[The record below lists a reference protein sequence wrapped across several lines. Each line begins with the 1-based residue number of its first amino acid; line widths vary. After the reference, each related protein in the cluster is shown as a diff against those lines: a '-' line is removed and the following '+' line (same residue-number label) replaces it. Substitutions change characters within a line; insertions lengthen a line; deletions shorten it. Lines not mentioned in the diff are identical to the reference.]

1 MSPLFEDSS
10 ETKQVSFFFGEKN
23 AFRLLSAEFFG
34 RILRRSELF
43 GLCGAPRS
51 STLHVGTVDAEIYI
65 EFLETE
71 RIGMMGAYRLRSESD
86 GLCLIIDSAL
96 IFQAD
101 CRGCGIGFAAFQ
113 RQVHRARHLGF
124 RKIRADTERK
134 QNENGHYTWPRF
146 GFDAPLPSPFL
157 HRLPVFLH
165 GAASVLDVMEFPAG
179 RIWWKEHGIGLSL
192 QFDLR
197 RFSRSMTVFLAY
209 SRRRRTRSRVSIVI
223 DGAERDN
230 SPEQPPVSVTEAT
243 TGPPNR
249 TGRLVA
255 AAAPRFR

>member
-1 MSPLFEDSS
+1 MPSLLEDPT

-34 RILRRSELF
+34 RLLRRSELF

-51 STLHVGTVDAEIYI
+51 STLHVGTVDEEIYV

-96 IFQAD
+96 IFRAD

-124 RKIRADTERK
+124 QRIRADTERK
-134 QNENGHYTWPRF
+134 QNENGYYTWPRF
-146 GFDAPLPSPFL
+146 GFDAPLPLAFL
-157 HRLPVFLH
+157 RRLPVFLN
-165 GAASVLDVMEFPAG
+165 GAASVLDVMEFPTG
-179 RIWWKEHGIGLSL
+179 RIWWKEHGIGLTL
-192 QFDLR
+192 QFDLCWS
-197 RFSRSMTVFLAY
+197 SRSMMVFRAY
-209 SRRRRTRSRVSIVI
+209 SRRRRIHDRARYTVPRHKLGIFPVP
-223 DGAERDN
+223 
-230 SPEQPPVSVTEAT
+230 SPSGE
-243 TGPPNR
+243 G
-249 TGRLVA
+249 
-255 AAAPRFR
+255 